1 MGGMRL
7 MRLEDVPTGAG
18 GGKAA
23 GLRWLS
29 RQGVRVPATWVLI
42 EPDGDRRQ
50 LARILAPLA
59 DSGRRF
65 AVRSSANVE
74 DGGDRS
80 YAGQFAS
87 VVDVE
92 GLEPL
97 VEAAVAVTQSGQ
109 GDGVGVYR
117 RQAGDQRPIEMGV
130 LVQEMVEPVVSG
142 IAFSKNPLTG
152 LSEVIIELTPGPGT
166 GLVEGRVIPDRW
178 VHRWGDFVERPV
190 SDRLGAGVVSSLAAT
205 VARLADAYGAPIDL
219 EWVYDGSEVWWVQA
233 RPITG
238 LQGHTIYSRRIAKEV
253 MPGIILPLVW
263 SVNVPMVNTAWVE
276 LFREAVGRVD
286 IEPEDLA
293 RSFGYRSYFNM
304 TAIGEIFAA
313 LGMPRESLE
322 LLLGLPAGSDPPRFK
337 PTFRTMTK
345 LPRLAAML
353 VRLSVYGGRV
363 DRLLPGFAEEYR
375 SFADRTLDTLD
386 DDALLAEIGAMQRLG
401 VRAARANIVTPL
413 LANVYATLLG
423 RTLGR
428 HGVDQAT
435 VDLTAGF
442 DMTPFDPTADMA
454 RIGAA
459 IAALEPVRQE
469 AILSDGL
476 TALPAALVT
485 EVEAFLEKFGHLS
498 DSGNDFSIPP
508 WREVPDTVVRL
519 IASQASDPRSS
530 SRFQWGQV
538 RRALPRRHRPVG
550 GLLYRRAGAF
560 LHRREAVSSVYT
572 FGYGQFR
579 RYFLEVGRRLT
590 ARGVLAEAGEVMYLT
605 LTEVRSALL
614 GGGDTGD
621 LSAIVAVRKTEV
633 AGAGSLEVPDVIYG
647 DDFVARPPLDPH
659 ATTWTGTATSRGY
672 HSGPVRVVR
681 GLADFERVEHGDV
694 VAIPYSDAGWTPL
707 FTRAGAVVAESGGM
721 LSHSSIVARE
731 NGIPCVVSV
740 ARAMQIPEGALVS
753 VDGHRGLVVLEEM
766 P

>member
-1 MGGMRL
+1 MRL
-7 MRLEDVPTGAG
+7 CELEEASNGAG
-18 GGKAA
+18 GGKVA

-29 RQGVRVPATWVLI
+29 RQGVAVPATWVLI
-42 EPDGDRRQ
+42 DPVADRAE
-50 LARILAPLA
+50 LAGVLAPLA
-59 DSGRRF
+59 GSGRRF

-80 YAGQFAS
+80 YAGQFTT

-92 GLEPL
+92 GLEQL
-97 VEAAVAVTQSGQ
+97 VEAAVAVIQSGL
-109 GDGVGVYR
+109 GDGVVAYR
-117 RQAGDQRPIEMGV
+117 RQAGDQRPIEMAV
-130 LVQEMVEPVVSG
+130 VVQEMVEPVVSG
-142 IAFSKNPLTG
+142 IAFSKNPITG
-152 LSEVIIELTPGPGT
+152 LSEVIIEMVHGPGT
-166 GLVEGRVIPDRW
+166 GLVEGRVTPHRW
-178 VHRWGDFVERPV
+178 VHRWGDFVEKP
-190 SDRLGAGVVSSLAAT
+190 DIDHLEAGVVSSLIAT
-205 VARLADAYGAPIDL
+205 VARLADAYGTPIDL

-263 SVNVPMVNTAWVE
+263 SVNVPMVNAAWVE
-276 LFREAVGRVD
+276 LFREALGRVD

-322 LLLGLPAGSDPPRFK
+322 LLLGLPAGSDQPRFK
-337 PTFRTMTK
+337 PTARTMTK

-353 VRLSVYGGRV
+353 ARLSLYGRQV
-363 DRLLPGFAEEYR
+363 DRLIPDFAREYR
-375 SFADRTLDTLD
+375 GFADRELDGLD
-386 DDALLAEIGAMQRLG
+386 DQTLLGEIEHLQRLG

-413 LANVYATLLG
+413 LANFYAGLLG

-428 HGVDQAT
+428 HGVDRAIL
-435 VDLTAGF
+435 DLTATF
-442 DMTPFDPTADMA
+442 DMTPFDPTSDMA

-459 IAALEPVRQE
+459 IVARGSAVRE
-469 AILSDGL
+469 AVLREGMG
-476 TALPAALVT
+476 AVPADLVP
-485 EVEAFLEKFGHLS
+485 EIEAFLEKFGHLS

-508 WREVPDTVVRL
+508 WREVPDTVVKL
-519 IASQASDPRSS
+519 IASHGNDQRNS
-530 SRFQWGQV
+530 SRFQWHQV
-538 RRALPRRHRPVG
+538 RHSLPRHRRPVG
-550 GLLYRRAGAF
+550 GFLYRRAGAF
-560 LHRREAVSSVYT
+560 MHRREAVSSVYT
-572 FGYGQFR
+572 YGYGQFR

-590 ARGVLAEAGEVMYLT
+590 GDGILAEAGDVMYLT
-605 LTEVRSALL
+605 LPEIRSVLL
-614 GGGDTGD
+614 GGDHPGS
-621 LSAIVAVRKTEV
+621 LAAIASARQAEV
-633 AGAGSLEVPDVIYG
+633 AEAGSLEVPDIIYG
-647 DDFVARPPLDPH
+647 DDFVPRPPLDPRL
-659 ATTWTGTATSRGY
+659 TTWTGIATSRGY
-672 HSGPVRVVR
+672 HSGRVRVVR
-681 GLADFERVEHGDV
+681 GLADFERVQPGDV

-740 ARAMQIPEGALVS
+740 ARAMQIPEGALAS
-753 VDGHRGLVVLEEM
+753 VDGHRGLIVLEAM

>member
-1 MGGMRL
+1 MRL
-7 MRLEDVPTGAG
+7 VRLEQARNGAG

-23 GLRWLS
+23 GLRWLN
-29 RQGVRVPATWVLI
+29 RQGVRVPATWVLLD
-42 EPDGDRRQ
+42 PVADHRQ
-50 LARILAPLA
+50 LSRVLAYLA
-59 DSGRRF
+59 DSGGRF

-80 YAGQFAS
+80 YAGQFTT
-87 VVDVE
+87 VVDVA
-92 GLEPL
+92 GLDQL
-97 VEAAVAVTQSGQ
+97 VEAVVAIIQSGLS
-109 GDGVGVYR
+109 DGLGAYR

-130 LVQEMVEPVVSG
+130 VIQEMVEPVVSG
-142 IAFSKNPLTG
+142 IAFSKNPVTG
-152 LSEVIIELTPGPGT
+152 ISEVIIELAPGPGT
-166 GLVEGRVIPDRW
+166 GLVEGRVTPDRW
-178 VHRWGDFVERPV
+178 VHRWGDFVETPAT
-190 SDRLGAGVVSSLAAT
+190 DHLGAGVVASLVAT
-205 VARLADAYGAPIDL
+205 VGRLADAYGAPLDL

-263 SVNVPMVNTAWVE
+263 SVNVPMVNTAWVQ
-276 LFREAVGRVD
+276 LFREAVGRLD
-286 IEPEDLA
+286 IQPEDLA

-313 LGMPRESLE
+313 MGMPRESLE
-322 LLLGLPAGSDPPRFK
+322 LLLGLPAGSDQPRFK
-337 PTFRTMTK
+337 PTAKTMAK
-345 LPRLAAML
+345 LPRLTVMML
-353 VRLSVYGGRV
+353 RLSAYGSEV
-363 DRLLPGFAEEYR
+363 DRLVPEFASDYR
-375 SFADRTLDTLD
+375 RFADRELETIDDRTLM
-386 DDALLAEIGAMQRLG
+386 AEIEELQRIG

-413 LANVYATLLG
+413 LANVYASLLG
-423 RTLGR
+423 RALRR

-442 DMTPFDPTADMA
+442 DMTPFDPTADMSRIA
-454 RIGAA
+454 ADIGALDPG
-459 IAALEPVRQE
+459 IQE
-469 AILSDGL
+469 AILRDGMN
-476 TALPAALVT
+476 ALPATLVPK
-485 EVEAFLEKFGHLS
+485 VEAFLDKFGHLS

-508 WREVPDTVVRL
+508 WREIPDTVVRL
-519 IASQASDPRSS
+519 IASQARDPRSS
-530 SRFQWGQV
+530 SRLHWREV
-538 RRALPRRHRPVG
+538 SHTLPRRHRPIG
-550 GLLYRRAGAF
+550 GLLHRRAGAF
-560 LHRREAVSSVYT
+560 MHRREAVSSVYT

-579 RYFLEVGRRLT
+579 RYFLEVGRRL
-590 ARGVLAEAGEVMYLT
+590 AGRAVLAEAGDVMYLT
-605 LTEVRSALL
+605 LAEVRSAMMET
-614 GGGDTGD
+614 DRRKD
-621 LSAIVAVRKTEV
+621 LVEIVAARKAEV
-633 AGAGSLEVPDVIYG
+633 GGAGSLEVPDVIYG

-672 HSGPVRVVR
+672 HAGPVRVMR
-681 GLADFERVEHGDV
+681 GLADFERVKPGDV

-740 ARAMQIPEGALVS
+740 ARAMQIPEGAMVS

>member
-1 MGGMRL
+1 MRL
-7 MRLEDVPTGAG
+7 VRLEDVANGAG

-23 GLRWLS
+23 GLHWLS
-29 RQGVRVPATWVLI
+29 RQGVRIPITWVVI
-42 EPDGDRRQ
+42 EPVGDRLQ
-50 LARILAPLA
+50 LSQLLAPLA
-59 DSGRRF
+59 ASGRRF

-80 YAGQFAS
+80 YAGQFTT
-87 VVDVE
+87 VVDVG
-92 GLEPL
+92 GLDDL
-97 VEAAVAVTQSGQ
+97 VEAAMVVIQSGL
-109 GDGVGVYR
+109 GDGLGVYR
-117 RQAGDQRPIEMGV
+117 SQAGDHRPIEMGLV
-130 LVQEMVEPVVSG
+130 VQEMVEPAFSG
-142 IAFSKNPLTG
+142 IAFSKNPVTG

-178 VHRWGDFVERPV
+178 VHRWGDFVERPAT
-190 SDRLGAGVVSSLAAT
+190 DHLGTGVIASLVAT

-219 EWVYDGSEVWWVQA
+219 EWVHDGSEVWWVQA

-263 SVNVPMVNTAWVE
+263 SVNVPMVNAAWVE
-276 LFREAVGRVD
+276 LFREALGRVD

-313 LGMPRESLE
+313 MGMPRESLE
-322 LLLGLPAGSDPPRFK
+322 LLLGLPAGSDPPRFR
-337 PTFRTMTK
+337 PTAKTMTK
-345 LPRLAAML
+345 LPRLTAMML
-353 VRLSVYGGRV
+353 RLSVYGSKV
-363 DRLLPGFAEEYR
+363 DRLVPGFAEEYR
-375 SFADRTLDTLD
+375 RYAARDLEAVDNDT
-386 DDALLAEIGAMQRLG
+386 LLAEIEELQRMG
-401 VRAARANIVTPL
+401 VRVARANIVTPL
-413 LANVYATLLG
+413 LANAYASLLG

-435 VDLTAGF
+435 VDLTRGF
-442 DMTPFDPTADMA
+442 DMTPFDPTADMS

-459 IAALEPVRQE
+459 IAALEPATQE
-469 AILSDGL
+469 AIRRGGMR
-476 TALPAALVT
+476 ALPAALVP
-485 EVEAFLEKFGHLS
+485 EVEAFLAKFGHLS

-508 WREVPDTVVRL
+508 WREAPDTVVRL
-519 IASQASDPRSS
+519 IATQAKEPRSS
-530 SRFQWGQV
+530 SRFHWREV
-538 RRALPRRHRPVG
+538 RSALPRRHRPIG

-560 LHRREAVSSVYT
+560 MYRREAVSSVYT

-579 RYFLEVGRRLT
+579 RYFLEVGRRL
-590 ARGVLAEAGEVMYLT
+590 AGRGVLAEDGDVMYLT
-605 LTEVRSALL
+605 LPEVRSALVATDLL
-614 GGGDTGD
+614 GN
-621 LSAIVAVRKTEV
+621 LAEIVATRRAEV

-672 HSGPVRVVR
+672 HAGTVRVVR
-681 GLADFERVEHGDV
+681 GLADFERVQQGDV

>member
-1 MGGMRL
+1 MRL
-7 MRLEDVPTGAG
+7 VRLEEATNGAG

-29 RQGVRVPATWVLI
+29 RQGVRVPATWVMV
-42 EPDGDRRQ
+42 EPIADRRQ
-50 LARILAPLA
+50 LSRILAPLG
-59 DSGRRF
+59 DSDCRF

-80 YAGQFAS
+80 YAGQFTT
-87 VVDVE
+87 VVDVA
-92 GLEPL
+92 GLDQL
-97 VEAAVAVTQSGQ
+97 VEAAVAVIQSGL

-117 RQAGDQRPIEMGV
+117 RQAGDDRPIEMGV
-130 LVQEMVEPVVSG
+130 VVQEMVKPVVSG
-142 IAFSKNPLTG
+142 IAFSKNPVTG
-152 LSEVIIELTPGPGT
+152 ISEVVIELAPGPGT
-166 GLVEGRVIPDRW
+166 GLVDGRVTPERW
-178 VHRWGDFVERPV
+178 VHRWGDFVETPAT
-190 SDRLGAGVVSSLAAT
+190 DHLGAGVVASLVAT
-205 VARLADAYGAPIDL
+205 IGRLADAYGAPLDL
-219 EWVYDGSEVWWVQA
+219 EWVFDGSEVWWVQA

-238 LQGHTIYSRRIAKEV
+238 LEGHTIYSRRIAKEV

-263 SVNVPMVNTAWVE
+263 SVNVPMVNTAWVQ
-276 LFREAVGRVD
+276 LFREALGRDD

-313 LGMPRESLE
+313 MGMPRESLE
-322 LLLGLPAGSDPPRFK
+322 LLLGLPAGSDQPRFK
-337 PTFRTMTK
+337 PTAKTMTK
-345 LPRLAAML
+345 LPRMTAMIL
-353 VRLSVYGGRV
+353 RLSAYGREA
-363 DRLLPGFAEEYR
+363 DRLVPEFATDYR
-375 SFADRTLDTLD
+375 RYADRDLDTIDDRTLM
-386 DDALLAEIGAMQRLG
+386 AEIEELQRIG

-413 LANVYATLLG
+413 LANVYASMFG
-423 RTLGR
+423 RALRR

-442 DMTPFDPTADMA
+442 DMTPFDPTADMS
-454 RIGAA
+454 R
-459 IAALEPVRQE
+459 IAADIAAQGPAVQE
-469 AILSDGL
+469 AILQDGM
-476 TALPAALVT
+476 TALPDALVPS
-485 EVEAFLEKFGHLS
+485 VEAFLEKFGHLS
-498 DSGNDFSIPP
+498 DSGNDFSVPP
-508 WREVPDTVVRL
+508 WREIPDTVVRL

-530 SRFQWGQV
+530 SRLHWQEV
-538 RRALPRRHRPVG
+538 RHTLPRRHRPIG
-550 GLLYRRAGAF
+550 GLLHRRAGAF
-560 LHRREAVSSVYT
+560 MHRREAISSVYT

-579 RYFLEVGRRLT
+579 RYFLEVGLRL
-590 ARGVLAEAGEVMYLT
+590 AGRAVLAEADDVMYLT
-605 LTEVRSALL
+605 LAEVRSALM
-614 GGGDTGD
+614 DSDRTED
-621 LSAIVAVRKTEV
+621 LAEIVSARKAEV

-659 ATTWTGTATSRGY
+659 TTSWAGTATSRGY
-672 HSGPVRVVR
+672 HTGPVRVVR

-753 VDGHRGLVVLEEM
+753 VDGHRGLVILEEM